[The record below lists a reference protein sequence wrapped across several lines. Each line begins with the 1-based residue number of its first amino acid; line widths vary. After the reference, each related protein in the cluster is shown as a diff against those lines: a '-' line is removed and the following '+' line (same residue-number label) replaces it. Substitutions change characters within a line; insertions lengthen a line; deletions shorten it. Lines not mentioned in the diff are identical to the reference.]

1 MAGKYWIANCPSA
14 SITSTQ
20 ANNLAQITAG
30 TVAASKAVILDA
42 NKSQTELHVG
52 TQASPIAMS
61 SNNTKL
67 AEVSGNFASDLNG
80 AQDARMFHTRCKI
93 SGPIDSGG
101 SIYGAFMQL
110 RINSGSSATGAY
122 TVSGAGQYAAAMA
135 YIEASDTDNAFT
147 FGGGKWAC
155 LHAKVESVSDHVATN
170 ASIYGVQIGNAVKTT
185 DFSAASVNF
194 AAIRIEKDS
203 GYLDFKHAIS
213 IDDCASD
220 ALLYLKADGVVVS
233 TSKACSADVATS
245 KVAGAIKVEVD
256 SVTSG
261 NNVDRYIWLYSAL
274 PS

>member
-1 MAGKYWIANCPSA
+1 MPNKYWVANCPSA
-14 SITSTQ
+14 TITSTQ
-20 ANNLAQITAG
+20 AENLAGVTAG
-30 TVAASKAVILDA
+30 TITASKVVVLDA

-52 TQASPIAMS
+52 TQASPITMS
-61 SNNTKL
+61 SNTTKL
-67 AEVSGNFASDLNG
+67 AEVSGNFASDLN
-80 AQDARMFHTRCKI
+80 ASQDARMFHTRCKI

-147 FGGGKWAC
+147 WGGGKWAC
-155 LHAKVESVSDHVATN
+155 LHTKVESVSDHVATG

-185 DFSAASVNF
+185 DFGAASVNF
-194 AAIRIEKDS
+194 AGLRIEKDS

-213 IDDCASD
+213 IDDCASS
-220 ALLYLKADGVVVS
+220 ALLYLKSDGVVVS
-233 TSKACSADVATS
+233 TSLACSADVATS
-245 KVAGAIKVEVD
+245 KVAGAIKVEID
-256 SVTSG
+256 SVTAG
-261 NNVDRYIWLYSAL
+261 ANVTRYLWLYSLA